1 MKTILHN
8 PLPQYRL
15 VIRIGS
21 RQIQYTQSGE
31 TLEQAK
37 QYAAK
42 CFDVPPHCVTQ
53 EFDHRIVND
62 VHLAAPFS
70 HTR

>member
-21 RQIQYTQSGE
+21 RQIQYVQSGE

-42 CFDVPPHCVTQ
+42 CFDVPPDCVSQ
-53 EFDHRIVND
+53 EFDHRIVHD
-62 VHLAAPFS
+62 VRRTILAY
-70 HTR
+70 